1 MFFTYLRRELRRR
14 RKAALVVASGL
25 ALGIALVIVVNSV
38 SSGMNKA
45 QGKVLESLYGL
56 GTDLTVTK
64 AQERPADGAQ
74 PQRPRFEF
82 QGREEGEEQSS
93 DRLMVQGFQTLADS
107 TVATVAGQ
115 PGVDRAVGG
124 LSLVNLKINGE
135 FARGRIQRGQTQQ
148 GQPGGGTGNG
158 DNGNGGSGS
167 GNGAANGGGSGP
179 GDTVTGGGAA
189 FDVDSFT
196 LYGTDVTA
204 PDLGPLTTSTVSQG
218 RTFKTTETDAAVAVV
233 DSAYAQQKNLAVGG
247 ELTVKNVKFE
257 IIGIATADRGQSAAQ
272 VYLPLKR
279 AQTLSG
285 SAAKIT
291 TIYVKA
297 TDSTRIDAVKTAIQK
312 NVTGTTVTTSADLAQ
327 TVSGSLDTA
336 ADLASDVG
344 RWLSY
349 AVLLAAVL
357 VAGLLTSSAVTRR
370 VREFGTL
377 KALGWKSGRVTR
389 QVVGEALV
397 NGLIG
402 GALGIAIGLAGA
414 YAVTAA
420 SPTLTADLGASGS
433 GFAGGF
439 GGGGR
444 GGMVFGGGPGST
456 AAGKTVDIALTA
468 PVSVTTVGLACLL
481 ALGGGLV
488 AGAFGAWRASRL
500 RPADALR
507 RVE

>member
-38 SSGMNKA
+38 SSGMKVA

-64 AQERPADGAQ
+64 AQEQPEAGAR

-82 QGREEGEEQSS
+82 QGKEDGGKEQSS

-107 TVATVAGQ
+107 TVATVAKQ
-115 PGVDRAVGG
+115 QGVDRAVGG

-135 FARGRIQRGQTQQ
+135 FTRGRIQRGEAQPAQPA
-148 GQPGGGTGNG
+148 QPGGGTGGAG
-158 DNGNGGSGS
+158 DGSG
-167 GNGAANGGGSGP
+167 GAGEGSGGGSGP
-179 GDTVTGGGAA
+179 SDTVTGGGAA
-189 FDVDSFT
+189 FDVNSFT

-204 PDLGPLTTSTVSQG
+204 PDLGPLTTSTVSKG
-218 RTFKTTETDAAVAVV
+218 RTFTTTETDAKVAVL
-233 DSAYAQQKNLAVGG
+233 DSAYAQQEGLAVGG
-247 ELTVKNVKFE
+247 KLTVKGVSFE
-257 IIGIATADRGQSAAQ
+257 IIGIATADSGQSAAQ
-272 VYLPLKR
+272 VYLPLKQ
-279 AQTLSG
+279 AQSLSD
-285 SAAKIT
+285 SAGKIT

-297 TDSTRIDAVKTAIQK
+297 TDSTKIEKVKTAIQK

-336 ADLASDVG
+336 ANLASTMG
-344 RWLSY
+344 TWLSY
-349 AVLLAAVL
+349 AVLVAAVL
-357 VAGLLTSSAVTRR
+357 VAGLLTSSAVGRR

-377 KALGWKSGRVTR
+377 KALGWTSGRVTR

-397 NGLIG
+397 NGVVG
-402 GALGIAIGLAGA
+402 GALGIAVGLAGA
-414 YAVTAA
+414 YAVTAV
-420 SPTLTADLGASGS
+420 SPNLTAELGAS
-433 GFAGGF
+433 AGGF
-439 GGGGR
+439 GGRG
-444 GGMVFGGGPGST
+444 GGMVFGGGAGGPGGART
-456 AAGKTVDIALTA
+456 AVGKTVDIALTA
-468 PVSVTTVGLACLL
+468 PVGITTVGLAVLL

-488 AGAFGAWRASRL
+488 AGGFGAWRASRL